1 MNAAAQ
7 FRGTA
12 PEHTGP
18 VAARSEFLVKGDE
31 PERHK
36 EGPVARRIEE
46 YTAQIPS
53 DVYMWAAGGAIAAS
67 VGYMLAGNKG
77 VSNFV
82 GQWAPVFLILGLY
95 NKIVKVAG
103 SDRYH
108 AEA

>member
-1 MNAAAQ
+1 MHPAAQ

-12 PEHTGP
+12 TDRSMISGS
-18 VAARSEFLVKGDE
+18 RSEFIVKGDE
-31 PERHK
+31 AERHS
-36 EGPVARRIEE
+36 EGPIARKIEE

-53 DVYMWAAGGAIAAS
+53 DVYMWVAGAAIAGS

-103 SDRYH
+103 SDRMH
-108 AEA
+108 TG